1 MLITAPI
8 GFAVLFY
15 LVVLRW
21 ATAERHDAPWRSA
34 VMWLAVCLGLVTTA
48 ITEILSL
55 LHAVTPQGVF
65 LSWLLAS
72 GLPAAVLLRQRG
84 PLFPEPSTAP
94 APGGRIWPA
103 IVLLAS
109 ILGVT
114 LVIALLSPPNNW
126 DSMTYHMSRV
136 LHWSQNQSLEFYP
149 TQNPRQLWMAPFAE
163 YAILHLRLLLG
174 SDGLANLVQWLASVT
189 AAVGASLIAR
199 RFGARCRTQL
209 LAALLC
215 ASVPMGILQ
224 ASTTQSDYVAA
235 CWAVCCVH
243 FLLRRADDTIPPFLT
258 DVVAGLSLGLAVLT
272 KPSVVLFL
280 LPFLGWRLVASLRQ
294 HGLPGAA
301 LVSLLISA
309 AAVPLWI
316 GHFSRNQALY
326 GNFTGPESFLDGGR
340 RSYSLANATVSLPI
354 SLSNVMRNVALEVAT
369 PSVTVNAW
377 LDAAVRGLH
386 RWLGLSVEDPRS
398 TWTGV
403 RFAIGTLRPHEDF
416 AANTLHAC
424 LFGLSLCVCLAAAV
438 RSRRLTSSLVY
449 MIAVLAGF
457 FLFCV
462 VFRWQPW
469 HSRLHLPI
477 FALAAPFVAVALTS
491 LVERGSGH
499 QLLVLALGLSSFPYL
514 VMNEAR
520 PLVGSRNLLR
530 QTRAE
535 TLFNNNPDL
544 RDSYGWVT
552 QFLLRSH
559 CRNVGLNLGG
569 DGWDYPLWT
578 LLEEGSPERLRVRDI
593 GVNNE
598 TGKLSPPVQFAPCA
612 VVTAFNGGDSF
623 DVDGRAVKLTL
634 SSPRLFV
641 YLP

>member
-1 MLITAPI
+1 
-8 GFAVLFY
+8 
-15 LVVLRW
+15 
-21 ATAERHDAPWRSA
+21 
-34 VMWLAVCLGLVTTA
+34 
-48 ITEILSL
+48 
-55 LHAVTPQGVF
+55 
-65 LSWLLAS
+65 
-72 GLPAAVLLRQRG
+72 
-84 PLFPEPSTAP
+84 
-94 APGGRIWPA
+94 
-103 IVLLAS
+103 
-109 ILGVT
+109 
-114 LVIALLSPPNNW
+114 
-126 DSMTYHMSRV
+126 
-136 LHWSQNQSLEFYP
+136 
-149 TQNPRQLWMAPFAE
+149 
-163 YAILHLRLLLG
+163 
-174 SDGLANLVQWLASVT
+174 
-189 AAVGASLIAR
+189 
-199 RFGARCRTQL
+199 
-209 LAALLC
+209 
-215 ASVPMGILQ
+215 
-224 ASTTQSDYVAA
+224 
-235 CWAVCCVH
+235 
-243 FLLRRADDTIPPFLT
+243 
-258 DVVAGLSLGLAVLT
+258 
-272 KPSVVLFL
+272 
-280 LPFLGWRLVASLRQ
+280 
-294 HGLPGAA
+294 
-301 LVSLLISA
+301 
-309 AAVPLWI
+309 
-316 GHFSRNQALY
+316 
-326 GNFTGPESFLDGGR
+326 
-340 RSYSLANATVSLPI
+340 
-354 SLSNVMRNVALEVAT
+354 
-369 PSVTVNAW
+369 
-377 LDAAVRGLH
+377 
-386 RWLGLSVEDPRS
+386 
-398 TWTGV
+398 
-403 RFAIGTLRPHEDF
+403 
-416 AANTLHAC
+416 
-424 LFGLSLCVCLAAAV
+424 
-438 RSRRLTSSLVY
+438 